1 MNDPTMVE
9 EAYDEYLKELGT
21 IQQKLAKELTDISK
35 ALDDLIS
42 FYGISD
48 TFALVTK
55 DILDDD
61 YSTPYPYYVDSGGG
75 VYACE
80 TVFDKVMEKRRA
92 KIDIMK
98 KMALIR
104 EKIKDV
110 KRNKERIFIEKAPGY
125 ELLRGE

>member
-1 MNDPTMVE
+1 MVE

-21 IQQKLAKELTDISK
+21 IQQKLAKELADVSK

-42 FYGISD
+42 SNGVSNSY
-48 TFALVTK
+48 ALVTDA
-55 DILDDD
+55 DITNDAYYFPNGINGWTVNDD
-61 YSTPYPYYVDSGGG
+61 G
-75 VYACE
+75 VY
-80 TVFDKVMEKRRA
+80 TVNCVLDKIMKKRST

-98 KMALIR
+98 KMAFIR

-110 KRNKERIFIEKAPGY
+110 KHNKERIFIEKAPGY

>member
-1 MNDPTMVE
+1 MVE

-42 FYGISD
+42 FYGVSD

-61 YSTPYPYYVDSGGG
+61 YSTPYPYYVDSGCG
-75 VYACE
+75 VYVCE
-80 TVFDKVMEKRRA
+80 TVLDKVMEKRRA

>member
-1 MNDPTMVE
+1 MVE

-75 VYACE
+75 VYVCE
-80 TVFDKVMEKRRA
+80 TALDKVMEKRRA

-110 KRNKERIFIEKAPGY
+110 KCNKERIFIEKAPGY

>member
-1 MNDPTMVE
+1 MVE
-9 EAYDEYLKELGT
+9 KAYDEYLKELGT
-21 IQQKLAKELTDISK
+21 IQQKLAKGLTDISK

-75 VYACE
+75 VYVCE
-80 TVFDKVMEKRRA
+80 TVLDKVMEKRRA

>member
-1 MNDPTMVE
+1 MVE
-9 EAYDEYLKELGT
+9 KAYDEYLKELGT

-75 VYACE
+75 VYVCE
-80 TVFDKVMEKRRA
+80 TALDKVMEKRRA

>member
-1 MNDPTMVE
+1 MVE

-21 IQQKLAKELTDISK
+21 IQQKLAKELTDIYK

-42 FYGISD
+42 FYGVSD

-75 VYACE
+75 AYV
-80 TVFDKVMEKRRA
+80 
-92 KIDIMK
+92 
-98 KMALIR
+98 L
-104 EKIKDV
+104 
-110 KRNKERIFIEKAPGY
+110 
-125 ELLRGE
+125 

>member
-1 MNDPTMVE
+1 MIE

-75 VYACE
+75 VYVCE
-80 TVFDKVMEKRRA
+80 TVLDKVMEKRRA
-92 KIDIMK
+92 KIGIMK

>member
-1 MNDPTMVE
+1 MVE

-21 IQQKLAKELTDISK
+21 VQQKLAKELTDISK

-75 VYACE
+75 VYVCE
-80 TVFDKVMEKRRA
+80 TVLDKVMEKRRA

-104 EKIKDV
+104 EKIKYV
-110 KRNKERIFIEKAPGY
+110 KHNKEKIFVEKAPGY

>member
-1 MNDPTMVE
+1 MVE

-42 FYGISD
+42 FYGVSD

-75 VYACE
+75 VYVCE
-80 TVFDKVMEKRRA
+80 TVLDKVMEKRRA

-104 EKIKDV
+104 EKIKDA